1 MVMFNTNMRG
11 PDQTGEIV
19 NPSITDEGA
28 PLIKIKELRT
38 RKKLV
43 LYMTHKN
50 LATSQ
55 MMQLVTK
62 TMPQISKHLAS

>member
-1 MVMFNTNMRG
+1 MISTDHIIHQGGEVVMVMFNTNMRG

-43 LYMTHKN
+43 LYMTHKSRAMSDN
-50 LATSQ
+50 
-55 MMQLVTK
+55 V
-62 TMPQISKHLAS
+62 